1 MSIRKINFFFSLLI
15 VVCTLNACVDSD
27 PALGVDFVPGNQLLK
42 VDHYE
47 FTVPVSTTRL
57 DSIITSSTAVGAVG
71 YMKNDPFGLFYAGS
85 VFRILPVNLTHTY
98 PATAVAD
105 SAFLTIPVA
114 SRKVTGAGD
123 NVTQPLKCY
132 KLNTGLNAGSYYYNN
147 SLKQDHYDSTPI
159 GEVSYTGGDTIVVR
173 LTSAFAQELVKT
185 KADTMSADSLFLQKF
200 KGIYLAADTANAQ
213 SEVGGRISYFN
224 FSDAI
229 LSVYYK
235 NGVDDSTRYYYY
247 YIDDYSPNF
256 NVYTHNS
263 AHLAGAVPSSKVY
276 LEGLAGVKPSINFND
291 VKDTIRNLAE
301 RLGVDASKIAI
312 NKAELLVQLA
322 YPGNDMNT
330 YPAMTTM
337 AYKQNDSVY
346 TFVADTY
353 QTYFDGNLNRSLQ
366 QYAFNL
372 TYYTQGL
379 YTKHAVDNTD
389 EAQQLMI
396 FPTGVTN
403 DYYSTIVLDRTYYS
417 FGVLKGPATMK
428 LTYTLLK

>member
-1 MSIRKINFFFSLLI
+1 M
-15 VVCTLNACVDSD
+15 
-27 PALGVDFVPGNQLLK
+27 
-42 VDHYE
+42 
-47 FTVPVSTTRL
+47 
-57 DSIITSSTAVGAVG
+57 
-71 YMKNDPFGLFYAGS
+71 
-85 VFRILPVNLTHTY
+85 
-98 PATAVAD
+98 
-105 SAFLTIPVA
+105 
-114 SRKVTGAGD
+114 
-123 NVTQPLKCY
+123 
-132 KLNTGLNAGSYYYNN
+132 
-147 SLKQDHYDSTPI
+147 
-159 GEVSYTGGDTIVVR
+159 
-173 LTSAFAQELVKT
+173 
-185 KADTMSADSLFLQKF
+185 
-200 KGIYLAADTANAQ
+200 
-213 SEVGGRISYFN
+213 
-224 FSDAI
+224 
-229 LSVYYK
+229 
-235 NGVDDSTRYYYY
+235 
-247 YIDDYSPNF
+247 
-256 NVYTHNS
+256 
-263 AHLAGAVPSSKVY
+263 
-276 LEGLAGVKPSINFND
+276 
-291 VKDTIRNLAE
+291 
-301 RLGVDASKIAI
+301 
-312 NKAELLVQLA
+312 QLA